1 MRFLTCPPPPK
12 QVHFGSP
19 RERAEREMGEA
30 LELERQLAELTD
42 PRELRRDADRL
53 YNPETLDK
61 LEVADGHPQPS
72 WR

>member
-1 MRFLTCPPPPK
+1 
-12 QVHFGSP
+12 
-19 RERAEREMGEA
+19 MGEA